1 MHGVGDDYCLPCIY
15 IYIYVRVFLAD
26 SRKGGL
32 TGRLVLWRGWF
43 FVGGVEA
50 DFKEIGL
57 VIGF

>member
-1 MHGVGDDYCLPCIY
+1 M
-15 IYIYVRVFLAD
+15 
-26 SRKGGL
+26 
-32 TGRLVLWRGWF
+32 GRLVLWRGWF

>member
-1 MHGVGDDYCLPCIY
+1 MHGVGDDYCLLYIY
-15 IYIYVRVFLAD
+15 IYIFLAD
-26 SRKGGL
+26 SRKGGGL